1 VEVNQHGINNANGT
15 GHISGVYQWLN
26 KKYEDFAFVS
36 HTWLTTLQVRSPS
49 LQLWPPHD
57 VVRYGP
63 FHSFFPTCLIPL
75 HPSEFMIPEPAAFL
89 THVLSTTAN
98 GLEANLLLEK
108 PTPFDKT
115 PDEIGV
121 ESVGTL
127 IAKYQATDVLPPPE
141 DYITV
146 SDQAKFGGGDSN
158 TNYDHGA
165 ILSIPSG
172 YQAVYATVSVVKN
185 IWTEKRVTMDL
196 MVGGET
202 TRLSPAETMWGTSI
216 INHLDNQSMATGGSI
231 AWAFN
236 TLNVPDGVVSV
247 EVLCRVTERRK
258 QQWQAETHAKLIMA
272 YKARMAEYE
281 EKLSRLKLDTGIA
294 IQGTCVIVSPSYPVY
309 C

>member
-1 VEVNQHGINNANGT
+1 
-15 GHISGVYQWLN
+15 
-26 KKYEDFAFVS
+26 
-36 HTWLTTLQVRSPS
+36 
-49 LQLWPPHD
+49 
-57 VVRYGP
+57 
-63 FHSFFPTCLIPL
+63 
-75 HPSEFMIPEPAAFL
+75 
-89 THVLSTTAN
+89 
-98 GLEANLLLEK
+98 
-108 PTPFDKT
+108 
-115 PDEIGV
+115 
-121 ESVGTL
+121 
-127 IAKYQATDVLPPPE
+127 
-141 DYITV
+141 
-146 SDQAKFGGGDSN
+146 
-158 TNYDHGA
+158 
-165 ILSIPSG
+165 
-172 YQAVYATVSVVKN
+172 VSVVKN